1 MKNYIISFFFLFVIS
16 CTTSDQ
22 KCTDNANGFIDG
34 NDGQVKMGSQNAVDI
49 FNEIDKAWAD
59 LDYET
64 LKSYVAEDAEMRFHD
79 GRVAVGPE
87 EFIELIKIWVSEIE
101 DEKGNEYKWNTDY
114 AFSLAVT
121 TIEGDWVNAQFTST
135 HTNPDSELEA
145 EVIYEFYHIVDG
157 KINEWSQFKRD
168 VLRK

>member
-1 MKNYIISFFFLFVIS
+1 
-16 CTTSDQ
+16 
-22 KCTDNANGFIDG
+22 
-34 NDGQVKMGSQNAVDI
+34 MGSQNAVDI

>member
-1 MKNYIISFFFLFVIS
+1 MKNYIISFFSLIVVS

-22 KCTDNANGFIDG
+22 KCTENANGFIDG

>member
-1 MKNYIISFFFLFVIS
+1 MKNYIISFFSLIVVS

-22 KCTDNANGFIDG
+22 KCTENANGFIDG

-168 VLRK
+168 VLRE

>member
-1 MKNYIISFFFLFVIS
+1 MKNYIISFFSLFIVS

>member
-1 MKNYIISFFFLFVIS
+1 MKNYILSFFTLFIVS
-16 CTTSDQ
+16 CASSPQECET
-22 KCTDNANGFIDG
+22 KANGFIDG
-34 NDGQVKMGSQNAVDI
+34 VEGQVTMGEQSSVEV
-49 FNEIDKAWAD
+49 FNQIDKAWAE

-64 LKSYVAEDAEMRFHD
+64 LKTFVAEGAEMRFYD

-87 EFIELIKIWVSEIE
+87 EFVEMIKIWVSEIE
-101 DEKGNEYKWNTDY
+101 DDKGNEYAWNTDY

-121 TIEGDWVNAQFTST
+121 SIDGDWVNAQFTST
-135 HTNPDSELEA
+135 HTNPESKLEA

-157 KINEWSQFKRD
+157 KIQEWSQFKRD

>member
-1 MKNYIISFFFLFVIS
+1 MKNIINILSILFITS
-16 CTTSDQ
+16 CASSPQECET
-22 KCTDNANGFIDG
+22 KANGFIDG
-34 NDGQVKMGSQNAVDI
+34 VEGQVTMGEQSSVEV
-49 FNEIDKAWAD
+49 FNQIDKAWAE

-64 LKSYVAEDAEMRFHD
+64 LKTFVAEGAEMRFYD

-87 EFIELIKIWVSEIE
+87 EFVEMIKIWVSEIE
-101 DEKGNEYKWNTDY
+101 DDKGNEYAWNTDY

-121 TIEGDWVNAQFTST
+121 SIDGDWVNAQFTST
-135 HTNPDSELEA
+135 HTNPESKLEA

-157 KINEWSQFKRD
+157 KIQEWSQFKRD

>member
-1 MKNYIISFFFLFVIS
+1 MKNYIISFFSLIVVS

>member
-1 MKNYIISFFFLFVIS
+1 MKNFIISFFSLFVVS

>member
-1 MKNYIISFFFLFVIS
+1 MKNFIISFFSLFVVS

-87 EFIELIKIWVSEIE
+87 EKLMQRIKRAMSKDIM
-101 DEKGNEYKWNTDY
+101 
-114 AFSLAVT
+114 
-121 TIEGDWVNAQFTST
+121 
-135 HTNPDSELEA
+135 
-145 EVIYEFYHIVDG
+145 G
-157 KINEWSQFKRD
+157 KK
-168 VLRK
+168 LRHNIFLQRK

>member
-1 MKNYIISFFFLFVIS
+1 MKNFIISFFSLFVVS

-34 NDGQVKMGSQNAVDI
+34 NDGQVKMGSQTAVDI

>member
-1 MKNYIISFFFLFVIS
+1 MKNFIISFFSLFVVS

-49 FNEIDKAWAD
+49 FNKIDKAWAD